1 MGPLESV
8 NDGVDADASSNDGS
22 GTGGVVG
29 LVLLER
35 NMPVNFLNMD
45 FFARGVC

>member
-1 MGPLESV
+1 VGPLESV
-8 NDGVDADASSNDGS
+8 DDGADASSDGS
-22 GTGGVVG
+22 GMGVVVG

-45 FFARGVC
+45 FFARGGC

>member
-1 MGPLESV
+1 MGPLESADD
-8 NDGVDADASSNDGS
+8 DGVDASSDDGS

-45 FFARGVC
+45 FFARGGC